1 MTYLCV
7 LSIKREPDRYKDHAL
22 PEHRRLMAAALLL
35 PVAVLAG
42 CGPSYSPDTYAS
54 RAVQQANKVDQ
65 GVIVGVREVALSAD
79 TTVGTVSGAA
89 AGGII
94 GAQTPGGSIGS
105 AFGALG
111 GTVVGGLVGT
121 VVQSS
126 VGDKHGYEYI
136 VRKSNGDMLSV
147 TQVDTTALALGQKV
161 LLISGN
167 QARIV
172 ADYTVPTPT
181 PVIAVMPPAVDTPP
195 EVAPTP
201 AVVTATPLAPP
212 VIATPVATVANPGAG
227 PVVNLPSV
235 PITP

>member
-1 MTYLCV
+1 M
-7 LSIKREPDRYKDHAL
+7 
-22 PEHRRLMAAALLL
+22 PEYPRLMATVLLL
-35 PVAVLAG
+35 PLAMLAG

-94 GAQTPGGSIGS
+94 GSQSPGGSIGS

-147 TQVDTTALALGQKV
+147 TQVDTTALTVGQKV

-172 ADYTVPTPT
+172 TDYTVPAPT
-181 PVIAVMPPAVDTPP
+181 PVIAVMPPAPDAPP

-201 AVVTATPLAPP
+201 AAVTATPLAPP
-212 VIATPVATVANPGAG
+212 VIPPVMAIPAPAVANPVVTNPGGG

-235 PITP
+235 PTTP

>member
-1 MTYLCV
+1 
-7 LSIKREPDRYKDHAL
+7 
-22 PEHRRLMAAALLL
+22 MAAALLL
-35 PVAVLAG
+35 PLTALAS
-42 CGPSYSPDTYAS
+42 CGPDYSPDTYSS

-65 GVIVGVREVALSAD
+65 GIIVGVREVALSAD

-89 AGGII
+89 AGGIL
-94 GAQTPGGSIGS
+94 GSQAPGGSIGS

-147 TQVDTTALALGQKV
+147 TQVDTTALVVGQRV

-172 ADYTVPTPT
+172 TDYTVPTPT
-181 PVIAVMPPAVDTPP
+181 PVIAVMPAAADMHP
-195 EVAPTP
+195 ETAPTP
-201 AVVTATPLAPP
+201 VAITATPLAPP
-212 VIATPVATVANPGAG
+212 VMTAPIPTVANPGGG

-235 PITP
+235 SITP